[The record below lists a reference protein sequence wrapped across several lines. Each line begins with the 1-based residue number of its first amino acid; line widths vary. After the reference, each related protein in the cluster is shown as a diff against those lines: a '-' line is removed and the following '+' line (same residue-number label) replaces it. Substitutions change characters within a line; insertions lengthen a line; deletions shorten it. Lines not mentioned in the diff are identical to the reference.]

1 MTIFQHDYIW
11 DQYRL
16 VAGDCNDIL
25 SFSAYMID
33 LGVSVSFPSAAELA
47 TFLTAYGYPDI
58 PIKINQ

>member
-1 MTIFQHDYIW
+1 M
-11 DQYRL
+11 
-16 VAGDCNDIL
+16 AGDCNDIL

-33 LGVSVSFPSAAELA
+33 FGVPVSFPSAAELA